1 MARNRATGVPEA
13 HAYHHRFHQRIGGTA
28 ASRGNRTLYESSE
41 IRVRSLGRCGL
52 RYICIML
59 ITSTQNEVYQL
70 AGHPRFSGD

>member
-41 IRVRSLGRCGL
+41 IRVRSLGRCGFG
-52 RYICIML
+52 IHIML
-59 ITSTQNEVYQL
+59 ISSTQNEVCQL
-70 AGHPRFSGD
+70 AGHSWFSGD